1 METKA
6 VLKSAQMSA
15 QKARLVADL
24 IRGQKAERALD
35 MLHFSKKKAA
45 QLIKKLLSSAIANAE
60 NNSGIDIDDLYVSKI
75 FVDEG
80 SRMKRFSARARG
92 RSDRI
97 IKRSCHITV
106 MVAEDQ
112 GK

>member
-15 QKARLVADL
+15 QKVRLVADL
-24 IRGQKAERALD
+24 IRGQKAERALE

-45 QLIKKLLSSAIANAE
+45 KLIKKLLGSAIANAE
-60 NNSGIDIDDLYVSKI
+60 NNSGIDVDDLYVSKI

-92 RSDRI
+92 RCS
-97 IKRSCHITV
+97 
-106 MVAEDQ
+106 
-112 GK
+112 